1 MPKKVTHADAQL
13 ILQLYDLR
21 REAEM
26 RKARNWVA
34 TQFWPQSA
42 DDYIKVASAVGTPE
56 NAWLRQVTSYWDMV
70 AAFVLHGALNEEL
83 FFAPGVGNEML
94 FVFGKVH
101 PFLKEIREKTQSPAA
116 FATVENIINKSKSGR
131 ERFAMISKRVE
142 GMRKAQKA

>member
-42 DDYIKVASAVGTPE
+42 DDYIEVASAVGTP
-56 NAWLRQVTSYWDMV
+56 ATGD
-70 AAFVLHGALNEEL
+70 EL
-83 FFAPGVGNEML
+83 LGIWWPRLCCMA
-94 FVFGKVH
+94 
-101 PFLKEIREKTQSPAA
+101 R
-116 FATVENIINKSKSGR
+116 
-131 ERFAMISKRVE
+131 
-142 GMRKAQKA
+142 

>member
-42 DDYIKVASAVGTPE
+42 DDYIKVASAVGNPE
-56 NAWLRQVTSYWDMV
+56 NAWLRQVTSYWDMC
-70 AAFVLHGALNEEL
+70 ARRTSSSIRGSGYRRSHGCRHQ
-83 FFAPGVGNEML
+83 APSSLASVGCPPSA
-94 FVFGKVH
+94 H
-101 PFLKEIREKTQSPAA
+101 PAPDAGCDRDGTRK
-116 FATVENIINKSKSGR
+116 KSL
-131 ERFAMISKRVE
+131 
-142 GMRKAQKA
+142 

>member
-42 DDYIKVASAVGTPE
+42 DDYIKVASAVGIPE
-56 NAWLRQVTSYWDMV
+56 NASFPLADFPYILPR
-70 AAFVLHGALNEEL
+70 G
-83 FFAPGVGNEML
+83 
-94 FVFGKVH
+94 
-101 PFLKEIREKTQSPAA
+101 RPAQ
-116 FATVENIINKSKSGR
+116 T
-131 ERFAMISKRVE
+131 
-142 GMRKAQKA
+142 